1 MTAIE
6 SLQTGRIFA
15 GVDEAGRGAL
25 AGAVIAAA
33 VILNPSV
40 QITGLKDS
48 KKLTARRR
56 EDLNQQIKERAL
68 HWSIGRAEVTEIDEI
83 NILQASMLAMQRAVE
98 ALSFPVEYVIVD
110 GNRCPTLACEVDC
123 LVKGDS
129 KLEAIMAASII
140 AKVTRD
146 NEMVDLDKRFPNYGL
161 AKHKGYG
168 TKDHLQAIKDF
179 GATVMHRKSFAPM
192 KFKQRELPFNR

>member
-1 MTAIE
+1 MQSGLIY
-6 SLQTGRIFA
+6 A

-25 AGAVIAAA
+25 LGAVIAAA
-33 VILNPSV
+33 VILDPFSI
-40 QITGLKDS
+40 ITGLRDS
-48 KKLTARRR
+48 KKLTAKKR
-56 EDLNQQIKERAL
+56 ELLYQQITEQAL
-68 HWSIGRAEVTEIDEI
+68 YWSVGRAEASEIDEI
-83 NILQASMLAMQRAVE
+83 NILQASLLAMKRAVE

-110 GNRCPTLACEVDC
+110 GNRCPRLGCQVDC

-146 NEMVDLDKRFPNYGL
+146 REMVQLDKCLPDYGL

-168 TKDHLQAIKDF
+168 TKDHLQAIDKF
-179 GATVMHRKSFAPM
+179 GATEIHRKSFAPV
-192 KFKQRELPFNR
+192 KFMQHEF